1 MPLLGVFFWVH
12 HAARIRFKRVVERLF
27 LTVEPLYLFTS
38 DGAIAVTG
46 KSAGK
51 LALLWGGRQQNPDI
65 LRNLLFWGAVLA
77 RNESAIRIATGS
89 EPIVLSPIPASAL
102 LDRGIAFDEVRIKAL
117 LSKDDSDLDR
127 AVLDAQMAE
136 TEQEDGEEGDENTR
150 IE

>member
-1 MPLLGVFFWVH
+1 
-12 HAARIRFKRVVERLF
+12 
-27 LTVEPLYLFTS
+27 
-38 DGAIAVTG
+38 
-46 KSAGK
+46 
-51 LALLWGGRQQNPDI
+51 
-65 LRNLLFWGAVLA
+65 
-77 RNESAIRIATGS
+77 
-89 EPIVLSPIPASAL
+89 VLSPIPASAL